1 MRLMRLA
8 PGLALLLAL
17 TAGCGRKDEVRRY
30 QAPKD
35 PMWRMLGAIAP
46 AKEATWFFKVTGP
59 SDRVAAHK
67 KEALDFLRS
76 LRAEDGEI
84 RWTLPA
90 GWKEEK
96 GGPARVASF
105 RFGDR
110 DPKLEM
116 TVVRLPGDGGGLAS
130 NVNRWRDQI
139 GLEKIGDA
147 EAASAVQKIA
157 ANGIELQVVDLVG
170 PTRPAGG
177 PRGGMSRPAPEAPR
191 SAEPSLDGV
200 RSMFTFERP
209 PGWREN
215 PQPEKQRIFEFQVDD
230 ARGSALVSFTI
241 MGGDGGGLAANID
254 RWRQQAGLEPLGDQ
268 AVARSA
274 TPMNFVEAEAWLVEA
289 SGKDRAILGVI
300 SLNSQFSMFLKMDG
314 PPAVVASQRDTFT
327 RVAQSFKMKGRHD

>member
-1 MRLMRLA
+1 MRFA

-17 TAGCGRKDEVRRY
+17 AAGCGRNDEVRRY

-35 PMWRMLGAIAP
+35 PMWRMIGAIAP

-59 SDRVAAHK
+59 SDRVGAHK
-67 KEALDFLRS
+67 NEALDFLRG
-76 LRAEDGEI
+76 LRVEDGEI
-84 RWTLPA
+84 RWTLPS

-96 GGPARVASF
+96 GGPARVASL

-116 TVVRLPGDGGGLAS
+116 TVVRLPGDGGGLTG
-130 NVNRWRDQI
+130 NINRWRDQI
-139 GLEKIGDA
+139 GLEKVGDA
-147 EAASAVQKIA
+147 EAAASVQKLA
-157 ANGIELQVVDLVG
+157 SGALEVQVVDLTG

-200 RSMFTFERP
+200 RSMFSFERP

-215 PQPEKQRIFEFQVDD
+215 PQPEKQRVFEFD
-230 ARGSALVSFTI
+230 AQGALVTFTI

-268 AVARSA
+268 AVTRSG
-274 TPMNFVEAEAWLVEA
+274 TPMTFIGAEGWLVEA
-289 SGKDRAILGVI
+289 SGKDRAIFGVI

-314 PPAVVASQRDTFT
+314 PPSVVASQRDAFM
-327 RVAQSFKMKGRHD
+327 RVAQSFKMKGRNE